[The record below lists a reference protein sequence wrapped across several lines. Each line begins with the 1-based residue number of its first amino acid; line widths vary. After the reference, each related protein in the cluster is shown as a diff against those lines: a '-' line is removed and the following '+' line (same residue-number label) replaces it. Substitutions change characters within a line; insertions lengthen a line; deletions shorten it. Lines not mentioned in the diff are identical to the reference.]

1 MSGSAWQRR
10 SQAAR
15 TTDAR
20 LVSAARHA
28 LSIVLL
34 PGTVVVVVPA
44 LIVRTSDAVALGWGL
59 SDGLAVL
66 PVAVGLALIVVGS
79 LLVAWTVALFA
90 RIGRGTLAPWAPTT
104 RLVVLGPYRHVR
116 NPMISG
122 VLFLLLGEAAL
133 LGSTPLLLWFAVVAA
148 VNAAYLPLV
157 EEPGL
162 VRRFGEDYE
171 RYRANVP
178 RWLPRLRPWGPQPPP

>member
-15 TTDAR
+15 TTDAQF
-20 LVSAARHA
+20 VSAARHA

-44 LIVRTSDAVALGWGL
+44 LIVRTSDAVSVGWGL

-66 PVAVGLALIVVGS
+66 PVAVGLALLAVGG
-79 LLVAWTVALFA
+79 LLVAWTVVLFA
-90 RIGRGTLAPWAPTT
+90 RSGRGTLAPWAPTT

-133 LGSTPLLLWFAVVAA
+133 LGCVPLLLWFAAVAA

-171 RYRANVP
+171 RYRENVP